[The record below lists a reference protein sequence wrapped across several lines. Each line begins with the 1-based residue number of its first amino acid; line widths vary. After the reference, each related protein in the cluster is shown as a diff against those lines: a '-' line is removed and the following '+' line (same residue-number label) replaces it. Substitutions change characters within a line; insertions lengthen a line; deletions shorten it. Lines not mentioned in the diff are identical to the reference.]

1 MQTLPEKQKRK
12 PLSPLTP
19 KFILAS
25 ILIYLVLF
33 FLGGPLL
40 AIPLFHKICGGGVE
54 QEFIFLIYWGLIL
67 LVGYLAICTCVIT
80 EYIASLRDH
89 NEPGA

>member
-1 MQTLPEKQKRK
+1 MQASTEKQKRK

-19 KFILAS
+19 KFILES
-25 ILIYLVLF
+25 ILMYLVLF

-54 QEFIFLIYWGLIL
+54 QAFIFLIYWGLIL
-67 LVGYLAICTCVIT
+67 LVGYLAICTCLIT
-80 EYIASLRDH
+80 EYLAALQKPD
-89 NEPGA
+89 GAED